1 MPGVDHSTEC
11 IEPKVGVKPRDVT
24 PCEEDVSTEDS
35 VSATEVSCNKGVN
48 NPDLFHS
55 SEQTKPKDNVNHAY
69 GFDSQTGVNITDKSD
84 IKQVLEQQG
93 IDAADYI
100 DQEWANSVVEE
111 VPPLIDWNNLVNREI
126 SGNEVMDI
134 TDSAPRLWE
143 VKQQE
148 GYQIT
153 QVKGRLREN
162 FVFGGIP

>member
-1 MPGVDHSTEC
+1 MGA
-11 IEPKVGVKPRDVT
+11 KPRDVT
-24 PCEEDVSTEDS
+24 PCEGDVSSEDS
-35 VSATEVSCNKGVN
+35 TSATDVSCNKGIN
-48 NPDLFHS
+48 DPDLSHS
-55 SEQTKPKDNVNHAY
+55 SEQTKPKDSVNHAY

-111 VPPLIDWNNLVNREI
+111 VPSLIDWNNLVNRDI
-126 SGNEVMDI
+126 SGNEVVDI

-153 QVKGRLREN
+153 QVKSRLREN